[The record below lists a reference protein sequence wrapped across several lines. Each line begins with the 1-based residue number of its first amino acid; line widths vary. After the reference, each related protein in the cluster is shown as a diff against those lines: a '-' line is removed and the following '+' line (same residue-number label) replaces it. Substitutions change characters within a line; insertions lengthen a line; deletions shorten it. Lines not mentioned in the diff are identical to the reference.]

1 MDIDRLVEQITDI
14 VISRLASAEGDSGRP
29 DSSTPEPPVSK
40 PARMF
45 RGVIVLTE
53 MRPQM
58 EEFWEHLRA
67 CSRFP
72 VEWIVFASAD
82 VPMAVAK
89 KNLQSFPAQVHE
101 ALPGG
106 WKPMIAASDF
116 MIAPVMTMTL
126 CSKIINL
133 IADDLPSM
141 VTLQFLI
148 EKKHIIVG
156 AEEIHFLNRFC
167 AQLPKPLVNVNNAH
181 VEMMRSMGL
190 IEVEMNKLE
199 RELAAL
205 IGRTAVFGKANNVIT
220 KADVE
225 AAMEEG
231 RTTLEFL
238 RGTII
243 TPLARAY
250 AEEKNIQIVL
260 R

>member
-14 VISRLASAEGDSGRP
+14 VISRLASEEGDSGRP
-29 DSSTPEPPVSK
+29 DSSAPEPPVSK

-58 EEFWEHLRA
+58 EDFWEHLRA
-67 CSRFP
+67 CGKYP
-72 VEWIVFASAD
+72 VEWIVFASAE
-82 VPMAVAK
+82 VPMAVVK

-106 WKPMIAASDF
+106 WKTMSAESDF

-126 CSKIINL
+126 CSKIANL

-148 EKKHIIVG
+148 EKKHIVVG
-156 AEEIHFLNRFC
+156 AEEINFLNRFC
-167 AQLPKPLVNVNNAH
+167 AQLPRPLVSVMNAH

-205 IGRTAVFGKANNVIT
+205 IGRTGVFGKANNVIT

-231 RTTLEFL
+231 KTTLEFL
-238 RGTII
+238 RGTIV